1 MKKRLSAY
9 ELALSAVACAVATLA
24 LTLGAVYPPLRFTGY
39 LFGCLAVMLPLAC
52 GYYVGAALCYL
63 GGTLLAL
70 IFSGFR
76 FIDLTPFAMFFGLHP
91 IVNALQKKFRV
102 NKYLSYAVKAVWF
115 DVSAYLTWKLVFS
128 MNTALPFLDKYIL
141 PIVLI
146 GGTLFFI
153 AYDILIFRT
162 QAAVDA
168 AVEKYIG
175 RKRK

>member
-1 MKKRLSAY
+1 MRKRTSAY
-9 ELALSAVACAVATLA
+9 EIALSAIACAVTTLA
-24 LTLGAVYPPLRFTGY
+24 LTLGVLYTPMLFTGY
-39 LFGCLAVMLPLAC
+39 LFGCVAIMLPLSY
-52 GYYVGAALCYL
+52 GFYGGAALCYL
-63 GGTLLAL
+63 GGTILSL

-76 FIDLTPFAMFFGLHP
+76 FIDLIPFAIFFGLHP